1 MSRKKNEV
9 TKERGRWSAKAKR
22 DAVLRLL
29 RGEDLDAV
37 SRELKVT
44 AAKLSEWRDVLLESG
59 IAGLKSREAD
69 EGHDDEVARLK
80 AVLGEMTM
88 RCELQ
93 RDAIRRLKAGLP
105 LDPKTLLP

>member
-1 MSRKKNEV
+1 MSRKKNEIA
-9 TKERGRWSAKAKR
+9 KERGRWSAKSKR

-29 RGEDLDAV
+29 RGEDLDAL

-44 AAKLSEWRDVLLESG
+44 AAKLSEWRETFLASG
-59 IAGLKSREAD
+59 MAGFKSREVVEQD
-69 EGHDDEVARLK
+69 EEVTRLK
-80 AVLGEMTM
+80 TVLGEMTM